1 MKRTIE
7 QIAESAGV
15 SNNQAKRMAK
25 RKKEAGMF
33 ESVKRGTVAGTGK
46 KCKAVKK

>member
-15 SNNQAKRMAK
+15 SNNKAKKMAK
-25 RKKEAGMF
+25 RRSEASGF
-33 ESVKRGTVAGTGK
+33 ESIKRGTVAGTGK
-46 KCKAVKK
+46 GKMRKK